1 MTKLSLRVTLRAL
14 DVVDGAVISIA
25 EGVAG
30 QSFRQTASMQTQL
43 GEEDILKLM
52 EDAINQAVPKLAA
65 ALLRHG
71 ETEQRPK
78 TRLSIDSTDNPALV
92 EIDGVLVGVT
102 PLPGLEVYQG
112 DHTLTVSRPGYT
124 TMSKR
129 ILMNNKLQ
137 INVPMLRTDLT
148 VEERVRI
155 LDKAQLKVYLTN
167 GKPDI
172 LVQEI
177 KD

>member
-1 MTKLSLRVTLRAL
+1 
-14 DVVDGAVISIA
+14 
-25 EGVAG
+25 
-30 QSFRQTASMQTQL
+30 
-43 GEEDILKLM
+43 
-52 EDAINQAVPKLAA
+52 
-65 ALLRHG
+65 
-71 ETEQRPK
+71 
-78 TRLSIDSTDNPALV
+78 
-92 EIDGVLVGVT
+92 
-102 PLPGLEVYQG
+102 
-112 DHTLTVSRPGYT
+112 
-124 TMSKR
+124 MSKR